1 MKEDSRTSLHQNLVQ
16 YVRKNEWM
24 EITQRM
30 VDDVDQDMLCHI
42 HQEDDEEGYTLLE
55 LFAESK
61 AGRKFIKY
69 WVIKNLQIIIE
80 VALNRSYQTEAG
92 DTLSPLFCLCIDEEA
107 SKILY
112 HIIYHNPGII
122 RPCAL
127 NQPVGERY
135 GYHTPLS
142 LLARNEQGRAILLY
156 IAQTYPGT
164 IMQQGLDNNVLV
176 KGSTLSPAVSIE
188 DTIMPT
194 IALLSMTEIGI
205 QVLEAVVA
213 TNAGVISSLAIESLR
228 KINFSAADRLLRMV
242 DFAIARVANPEPV
255 CPSFK
260 ELSEKDLLKIQK
272 YSPVLHE
279 QLRLDHM
286 GINPFMGY
294 PFGK

>member
-1 MKEDSRTSLHQNLVQ
+1 MKEDSRTSLHQKLVH
-16 YVRKNEWM
+16 YALTDDWM
-24 EITQRM
+24 KITKGM
-30 VDDVDQDMLCHI
+30 ADDVDQVMLCHI

-61 AGRKFIKY
+61 AGRKFITHL
-69 WVIKNLQIIIE
+69 VIKNPQIITE
-80 VALNRSYQTEAG
+80 VALNRFYQTEAG
-92 DTLSPLFCLCIDEEA
+92 DRYSPLFFLCIDEEA

-127 NQPVGERY
+127 NQPVGERD

-142 LLARNEQGRAILLY
+142 LLARHERGREILLH

-164 IMQQGLDNNVLV
+164 IIQKGLDHNVLV
-176 KGSTLSPAVSIE
+176 KGSTLSPEVAM
-188 DTIMPT
+188 DDAIMPT
-194 IALLSMTEIGI
+194 IALLSMTEIGT

-213 TNAGVISSLAIESLR
+213 TNAEVISSLAVKSLR
-228 KINFSAADRLLRMV
+228 KINFSAADRLVRMV
-242 DFAIARVANPEPV
+242 DYTIARVRNPEPV
-255 CPSFK
+255 CPGFK
-260 ELSEKDLLKIQK
+260 TLSEKDLLEIQK
-272 YSPVLHE
+272 YSPVLYE

-286 GINPFMGY
+286 SMDPFMGY